1 MLQRERHAKILRA
14 VPCSCCLLCCL
25 MAQVLGCGSAVT
37 RKSSSAQI
45 TKNLE
50 SSVPELSSRNQSLLA
65 VYSAEIETA
74 ADKIIA
80 ESSSSACRRLALE
93 WKAEAI
99 PVMQASLL
107 DTDPVAAALD
117 TWVFLY
123 QMRSYMERSLQHQTL
138 GEFRPV
144 VFGTIKNMDAQMENI
159 VRLSA
164 PNADIAVLRQKVSAW
179 ADAHPIQVTL
189 AGRESADPELIK
201 RVEESDMGTRASIKA
216 LGESIG
222 DLTVRLDAYNAYLPK
237 QARWQAELMLS
248 DISRDPEFH
257 VALSNLNVLSRSA
270 AKASSDM
277 DKIPDVVAHTREG
290 VRADVEGQRLAL
302 QDFLRQERLE
312 TLTAL
317 QQERIATLEALRGE
331 RLAATGDL
339 RGERQVV
346 LQALRNHEEEIMN
359 DLDTLSSR
367 SIQDLD
373 DRARRLIDHFFLRL
387 LELMLLTLILCSV
400 VAWVLLRFLSLK
412 FLKPRSPDR

>member
-1 MLQRERHAKILRA
+1 MLQRERHAKMLRT

-25 MAQVLGCGSAVT
+25 MVQVLGCGSAVT
-37 RKSSSAQI
+37 RKSSSAKVA
-45 TKNLE
+45 KNLE

-80 ESSSSACRRLALE
+80 ESSSPACRRLALE

-123 QMRSYMERSLQHQTL
+123 QMRAYMERSPQQQAL

-144 VFGTIKNMDAQMENI
+144 VLGTIENMNAQMENL

-164 PNADIAVLRQKVSAW
+164 PNAPIEGLRQTISAW

-189 AGRESADPELIK
+189 AGRESTDPEVVKKI
-201 RVEESDMGTRASIKA
+201 EESEMGTRASIKA

-222 DLTVRLDAYNAYLPK
+222 DLTARLDAYNAYLPK
-237 QARWQAELMLS
+237 QARWQAELMLN
-248 DISRDPEFH
+248 DVSRDPEFH
-257 VALSNLNVLSRSA
+257 VALSNFNVLSRSA
-270 AKASSDM
+270 AKASTGM
-277 DKIPDVVAHTREG
+277 DRIPEVVAQTREAM
-290 VRADVEGQRLAL
+290 RADVEGQRLSL
-302 QDFLRQERLE
+302 QEFLRQERLE

-317 QQERIATLEALRGE
+317 QQERIATLAAMRGE
-331 RLAATGDL
+331 RIAATADL

-359 DLDTLSSR
+359 DLNTLSSR

-373 DRARRLIDHFFLRL
+373 DRARRLIDHFFLRA
-387 LELMLLTLILCSV
+387 LELMLLTLVLLLI
-400 VAWVLLRFLSLK
+400 VAWVLLRSIGARGFKSQD
-412 FLKPRSPDR
+412 PDH